1 MNNKNIGL
9 IAILGVAGY
18 IAYTMFG
25 KANSGAGS
33 YNPKRTG
40 GGSGGSGGGKKTLTF
55 EQILALMSA
64 TLDTFSQI
72 QLTYDQK
79 FKAIKDLEALIN
91 SGKGQR
97 EIEIIMQQKYKLNP
111 SQVAA
116 MVNKIYK

>member
-9 IAILGVAGY
+9 FAILGVAGY

-25 KANSGAGS
+25 KSEGAGAGS
-33 YNPKRTG
+33 YNPNRTG
-40 GGSGGSGGGKKTLTF
+40 GGSSGGKKTLTF

-79 FKAIKDLEALIN
+79 FKAIKELEALIN

-97 EIEIIMQQKYKLNP
+97 DIEIIMQQKYNLNS

-116 MVNKIYK
+116 MVNQLYK

>member
-25 KANSGAGS
+25 KSSDSGSGS
-33 YNPKRTG
+33 YNPSRTG
-40 GGSGGSGGGKKTLTF
+40 GGSSGGKKTLTF
-55 EQILALMSA
+55 EQIMTLMNA

-79 FKAIKDLEALIN
+79 FKAIKDLESLIN

-111 SQVAA
+111 SQVQS